1 MQKKI
6 SGGFERSSSNGWIKK
21 KLPKKINLN
30 CVNSGRQGSIFCFQI
45 FNRHQIRTDI
55 SSLLN
60 NAKLCSK
67 FVLNMSRK

>member
-30 CVNSGRQGSIFCFQI
+30 CVNSGRQGNIFCFQI

-55 SSLLN
+55 SSILN

>member
-6 SGGFERSSSNGWIKK
+6 SGGFERSSYNRWIKQ

-30 CVNSGRQGSIFCFQI
+30 CVNSERQGSIFCFQI
-45 FNRHQIRTDI
+45 FNRHRTRTDI
-55 SSLLN
+55 SSILN